1 MKQYFTD
8 LCLVII
14 LICVMSMFFGN
25 YNVSKTMFE
34 RNKDHFEETVS
45 SSQEVKESYVT
56 IQDTSDNHVSS
67 FFETIVQNVLMAID
81 LLVFIFSDFISMIM
95 CNMVY

>member
-67 FFETIVQNVLMAID
+67 FFETISQYCVKAIEFVVL
-81 LLVFIFSDFISMIM
+81 IFSDFISMIM

>member
-1 MKQYFTD
+1 MKQYFID

-14 LICVMSMFFGN
+14 LICVMSIFFGN

-34 RNKDHFEETVS
+34 RKLDHFEETVS
-45 SSQEVKESYVT
+45 SAKEVEESYVT

-67 FFETIVQNVLMAID
+67 FLETVSQYCVKIIEFIVTV
-81 LLVFIFSDFISMIM
+81 FSDFVSMIM
-95 CNMVY
+95 SNMVY